1 MNKINSALHEMEHV
15 SQMAEQD
22 QWMNRIHPLVK
33 FLLTLMYMITVVSFD
48 KYHLAGICSM
58 AVYPLMIFLLGDIS
72 FGEALHRLRI
82 VLPVVC
88 IVGIFNPFFDRE
100 IVTYLGVPA
109 FLGELLHLTPKDAGY
124 VIGISGGVLSMLSLM
139 VKGILTVLASYLLIV
154 TTTIDKICYAM
165 RMLHIPR
172 AIVTQ
177 IMLIYRYVTVL
188 LRETGRVIQAYELR
202 SPGQKGIRIDA
213 WGSLVGMLLLRSM
226 DRADDVYASMCLR
239 GFHGEFPAGAK
250 IRMRGSDLVFLAV
263 WAALFVLFR
272 IFPVFQMVGQ
282 IFVSR
287 G

>member
-1 MNKINSALHEMEHV
+1 MNKINSAIYEMENV

-33 FLLTLMYMITVVSFD
+33 FLLTLMYIVTVVSFD
-48 KYHLAGICSM
+48 KYQLAGICSM
-58 AVYPLMIFLLGDIS
+58 AVYPLVIFLLGDIS
-72 FGEALHRLRI
+72 FREALHRLRI

-100 IVTYLGVPA
+100 VVTYLGVPA
-109 FLGELLHLTPKDAGY
+109 FLGELLHLTPGDAGY

-139 VKGILTVLASYLLIV
+139 MKGILTVLASYLLIV
-154 TTTIDKICYAM
+154 TTTIEKICYAM
-165 RMLHIPR
+165 RLLHIPKV
-172 AIVTQ
+172 IVTQ

-202 SPGQKGIRIDA
+202 APGQRGIRMDA

-239 GFHGEFPAGAK
+239 GFCGEFPAEAK
-250 IRMRGSDLVFLAV
+250 MKMRGRDLAFLGAWAV
-263 WAALFVLFR
+263 LFVVFR
-272 IFPVFQMVGQ
+272 LFPVFQIVGQ
-282 IFVSR
+282 IFMSW